1 MKILIVEDEANIRF
15 VLKYNLE
22 LDEHEVVL
30 AENGQEGVA
39 AADESIDL
47 ILMDIMMPVMNG
59 LEAVKKLKGNPATK
73 DIPIFMLTAKSQ
85 FKDIEK
91 AFKTGADDYITKPF
105 DPSELNAKIQK
116 RLELYRKKLRDE

>member
-1 MKILIVEDEANIRF
+1 MKILIVEDDSNIRYI
-15 VLKYNLE
+15 LKYNLE
-22 LDEHEVVL
+22 LDDHEVVL
-30 AENGQEGVA
+30 AENGQEAVA
-39 AADESIDL
+39 VADESIDL